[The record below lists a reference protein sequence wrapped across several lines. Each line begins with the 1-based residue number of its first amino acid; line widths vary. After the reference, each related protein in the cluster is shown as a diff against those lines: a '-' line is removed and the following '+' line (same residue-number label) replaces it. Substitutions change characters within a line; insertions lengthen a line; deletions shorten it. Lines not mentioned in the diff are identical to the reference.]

1 MNFPARRIPLAFM
14 MVALAAFS
22 ASPPFAK
29 AQPTNDYPI
38 LRINEPL
45 TRSLTGSESHT
56 YRLHASARHLVKV
69 TVLQKGVN
77 VSVQAFDS
85 QQKRL
90 ANADDS
96 LGRVGPQDL
105 EFLTEVEGDYSIRV
119 IARAEEI
126 GGQYEIF
133 VTARDVTPEDRIRI
147 TARAH
152 VSAGNSDD

>member
-1 MNFPARRIPLAFM
+1 MSFPARRIPIAFI
-14 MVALAAFS
+14 MVALFALS
-22 ASPPFAK
+22 ASPPFTK
-29 AQPTNDYPI
+29 AQPTNGFPI

-45 TRSLTGSESHT
+45 TRTLTGSESHT
-56 YRLHASARHLVKV
+56 YRLRAPARHLVKV

-90 ANADDS
+90 AAADDS

-105 EFLTEVEGDYSIRV
+105 EFITEVEADYSIRV
-119 IARAEEI
+119 TARAEEV

-133 VTARDVTPEDRIRI
+133 VTA
-147 TARAH
+147 
-152 VSAGNSDD
+152 